1 MNFDFKQIWDFLNLG
16 VDITANKTMKL
27 KIGPVTIDGISIEQ
41 IKDLRKD
48 DVYVSQILKR
58 IFVDKEIM
66 WQDLTREKMS
76 LIIKSLEDLKVYS
89 DTEVNNLIARDKK
102 KDKLFIQLLQL
113 LSAISLTYKN
123 KCFRHIEACGEI
135 NRTAL
140 TNEDMMEPEEF
151 IAEDLLEFRRE
162 ALPIANVFIATLPD
176 NNLIKSK
183 AIERFNTALDILIKR
198 LNLPANEKLDA
209 FVELV

>member
-1 MNFDFKQIWDFLNLG
+1 MAFDIKQIWDFLNLG
-16 VDITANKTMKL
+16 VDITANKTMKV
-27 KIGPVTIDGISIEQ
+27 KIGPVTIDGISIEHF
-41 IKDLRKD
+41 KDLRKD
-48 DVYVSQILKR
+48 EIHASQILKR

-66 WQDLTREKMS
+66 WQDLTRERTS
-76 LIIKSLEDLKVYS
+76 LIIKSMEDLQTYC
-89 DTEVNNLIARDKK
+89 DTEVNNFIAREKK
-102 KDKLFIQLLQL
+102 QDKLFIQLLQL
-113 LSAISLTYKN
+113 LSSICLTYKK
-123 KCFRHIEACGEI
+123 KCLRHIEACGEI

-176 NNLIKSK
+176 NNLIRTK

-209 FVELV
+209 LVELV